1 MEMLHQEGLG
11 KLRASKDTFLAYFTG
26 WRGGHVMIV
35 CDVLH
40 IKGMHRKIKDKK
52 CDMCDK
58 SFILRGHL
66 KRHKEIVCMGIR
78 YNCDFCNKAFTSKEH
93 MRRHMSSEYHA

>member
-35 CDVLH
+35 CVLH

-66 KRHKEIVCMGIR
+66 KRHKEIVHIGIR